1 MQFPGRWDVFAKDEY
16 VSAIARSPGKAGTEV
31 MVQARANGRLID
43 HFKVNV
49 NGSEVLNVNFPFS
62 ACVHWRA

>member
-1 MQFPGRWDVFAKDEY
+1 VFATDEY
-16 VSAIARSPGKAGTEV
+16 ASAIARSPGTEV
-31 MVQARANGRLID
+31 TVQARANGRLID

-62 ACVHWRA
+62 ACVQHREPA